1 MTLLLPPLQPL
12 PRTPAAS
19 AAAAAWCPLLRT
31 VMYLGRPVSGD
42 GTAAGHW
49 LGRMSECVC
58 KMSAAVGCAPG
69 PMQGPPLVPDSNV
82 LCCNGLR
89 LPQLGPDR
97 WARLMPSTPHKMQ
110 LTPPV
115 LSENS
120 AMAWRA
126 ALLLLVLRASL
137 AAAGPAKQRND
148 FDLFV
153 FVRSYSPTFCRET
166 SCSIRP
172 M

>member
-1 MTLLLPPLQPL
+1 
-12 PRTPAAS
+12 
-19 AAAAAWCPLLRT
+19 
-31 VMYLGRPVSGD
+31 
-42 GTAAGHW
+42 
-49 LGRMSECVC
+49 
-58 KMSAAVGCAPG
+58 
-69 PMQGPPLVPDSNV
+69 
-82 LCCNGLR
+82 
-89 LPQLGPDR
+89 
-97 WARLMPSTPHKMQ
+97 MPSTPHKMQ

>member
-1 MTLLLPPLQPL
+1 MP
-12 PRTPAAS
+12 
-19 AAAAAWCPLLRT
+19 
-31 VMYLGRPVSGD
+31 G
-42 GTAAGHW
+42 
-49 LGRMSECVC
+49 
-58 KMSAAVGCAPG
+58 APF
-69 PMQGPPLVPDSNV
+69 VPDSNV
-82 LCCNGLR
+82 LCCNALR
-89 LPQLGPDR
+89 LPQLAPRQID
-97 WARLMPSTPHKMQ
+97 APHAQHPPKMQ
-110 LTPPV
+110 LTPPFPSV
-115 LSENS
+115 NS